1 MAFIHTASLHVIAV
15 LAGLRAR
22 LADERGQDL
31 VEYGLL
37 SGLLGVA
44 IVTGFLLFPAAITAM
59 TTAITNCI
67 SFTSTCP

>member
-1 MAFIHTASLHVIAV
+1 MAFIHSASLHVMAA

-22 LADERGQDL
+22 LAEERGQDL

-44 IVTGFLLFPAAITAM
+44 IVTGFLLFPQAITAM
-59 TTAITNCI
+59 TDAITNCI
-67 SFTSTCP
+67 SFSGECP